1 MYRNSFKSWP
11 SNSIG
16 ESSIL
21 IHQVCGFG
29 LWSHHI
35 EESTNECFHK
45 WNKSMSLPLSK
56 ISKWKKYLFTF
67 KERKGGRKKGRE
79 TSVCERYINWLPLTH
94 PQLRTWPTT
103 QACAL
108 TGNWTSYPF
117 PGWHSIH
124 WATPARVVR
133 ENIFLINSKWIKP
146 KCKAQRYK
154 TLRKTQ
160 QENIIAGFPNLWAEH
175 QYQSGRIRNQATPQE
190 VSLNVMRL
198 NHPKTTPPLWSVEK
212 LSSTKLVP
220 GAKKVGNCCF
230 ITLDLAMIS

>member
-108 TGNWTSYPF
+108 TGNWTSNPSDCTLVLNPLSHTSQGIASILVTMSD
-117 PGWHSIH
+117 PGWDQKKSC
-124 WATPARVVR
+124 PA
-133 ENIFLINSKWIKP
+133 E
-146 KCKAQRYK
+146 
-154 TLRKTQ
+154 
-160 QENIIAGFPNLWAEH
+160 PN
-175 QYQSGRIRNQATPQE
+175 P
-190 VSLNVMRL
+190 
-198 NHPKTTPPLWSVEK
+198 
-212 LSSTKLVP
+212 
-220 GAKKVGNCCF
+220 NC
-230 ITLDLAMIS
+230 